1 MIENSP
7 YKEDI
12 ARLFREGLE
21 LERLHGKTILVA
33 GATGLVGGCVV
44 DVLMQNPAR
53 CYKVIA
59 AGRNKERARQKFAAY
74 WEDDCFSFIE
84 MDVTQT
90 VQENLEGQTNEKAC
104 SYLLER
110 VD

>member
-1 MIENSP
+1 MIGNSP

-53 CYKVIA
+53 CY
-59 AGRNKERARQKFAAY
+59 R
-74 WEDDCFSFIE
+74 
-84 MDVTQT
+84 
-90 VQENLEGQTNEKAC
+90 
-104 SYLLER
+104 
-110 VD
+110 